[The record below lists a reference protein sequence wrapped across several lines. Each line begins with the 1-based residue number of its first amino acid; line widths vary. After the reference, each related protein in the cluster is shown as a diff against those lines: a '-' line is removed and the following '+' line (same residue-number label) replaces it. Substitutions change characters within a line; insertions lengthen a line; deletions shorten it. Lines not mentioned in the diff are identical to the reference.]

1 MKKILVPTDF
11 SANAR
16 RAMHFATRMVQS
28 NKEAHITFFHV
39 SSEPIPT
46 AFSKKDFQASLQEH
60 LNEDVKKLQDSVLE
74 MYRNMLVKEGE
85 INEVALVKYGKFSEE
100 IVTTVQE
107 LGIDLVIMG
116 TFGASG
122 LKKVFVGSNTA
133 DVMEKVPCSV
143 LAIPDEYSNA
153 PVTRIA
159 YATDFM
165 NVEDGLEKIVSFA
178 KYFNAS
184 IELFHVFTVGKG
196 QTDPTTFDRQ
206 GFLNDLKQ
214 KFGYEH
220 ITLAFVKLNDGGDD
234 LIDGIESYVA
244 QKRPSIIAMAT
255 YEKMWYETIFKPS
268 KTKQMIFQTTCP
280 LLVIKRSLPISLGS
294 SF

>member
-16 RAMHFATRMVQS
+16 RAMHFATRMVQA
-28 NKEAHITFFHV
+28 NEDAHITFFHV
-39 SSEPIPT
+39 SNEPIPT
-46 AFSKKDFQASLQEH
+46 AFSKKDYQASMEEQLNDDVRKLQE
-60 LNEDVKKLQDSVLE
+60 SVLE
-74 MYRNMLVKEGE
+74 MYRNMLVKDDE
-85 INEVALVKYGKFSEE
+85 INEEALVKYGKFNET
-100 IVTTVQE
+100 IVDTVTE

-122 LKKVFVGSNTA
+122 LKKIFVGSNTA
-133 DVMEKVPCSV
+133 DVMEKVPCAV

-159 YATDFM
+159 YATDFA
-165 NVEDGLEKIVSFA
+165 NSEDGLDQIVSFA

-184 IELFHVFTVGKG
+184 IELFHIYAVGKG
-196 QTDPTTFDRQ
+196 QTDPTTFDRE
-206 GFLNDLKQ
+206 GYLSDLKQ

-220 ITLAFVKLNDGGDD
+220 FTLAFVKLNDESDD
-234 LIDGIESYVA
+234 IIDGIESYVA

-255 YEKMWYETIFKPS
+255 YEKMWYENIFKPS

-280 LLVIKRSLPISLGS
+280 LLVIKRALQAG
-294 SF
+294 

>member
-16 RAMHFATRMVQS
+16 KAMHFATRMVQA
-28 NKEAHITFFHV
+28 NKDAHITFFHV
-39 SSEPIPT
+39 SNEPIPT
-46 AFSKKDFQASLQEH
+46 AFSKKDYQASMQEQ
-60 LNEDVKKLQDSVLE
+60 LNEDVKKLQDSVVE
-74 MYRNMLVKEGE
+74 MYRNMLVKDDE
-85 INEVALVKYGKFSEE
+85 INETALVKYGKFSEE

-107 LGIDLVIMG
+107 LDIELVIMG

-184 IELFHVFTVGKG
+184 IELFHIYAVGKG
-196 QTDPTTFDRQ
+196 QTDPTTFDRH

-220 ITLAFVKLNDGGDD
+220 ITLAFVKLNDSSDD

-255 YEKMWYETIFKPS
+255 YEKMWYENIFKSS

-280 LLVIKRSLPISLGS
+280 LLVIKRSLPKSEE
-294 SF
+294 

>member
-16 RAMHFATRMVQS
+16 RAMHFATRMVQA
-28 NKEAHITFFHV
+28 NKDAHITFFHV
-39 SSEPIPT
+39 SNEPIPT
-46 AFSKKDFQASLQEH
+46 SFSKKDYQASMEEQ
-60 LNEDVKKLQDSVLE
+60 LNDDVKKLQEFVLD
-74 MYRNMLVKEGE
+74 MYRNMLVKDDE
-85 INEVALVKYGKFSEE
+85 INEQALVKYGKFDEA
-100 IVTTVQE
+100 IVETVAE

-122 LKKVFVGSNTA
+122 LKKFFVGSNTA
-133 DVMEKVPCSV
+133 DVMEKVPCAV

-159 YATDFM
+159 YATDFSKA
-165 NVEDGLEKIVSFA
+165 EDGLEKIVSFA
-178 KYFNAS
+178 KYFHAS
-184 IELFHVFTVGKG
+184 IELFHVYSVGKG
-196 QTDPTTFDRQ
+196 QTDPSTFDRQ
-206 GFLNDLKQ
+206 SYLSNLKR
-214 KFGYEH
+214 KFDYEH
-220 ITLAFVKLNDGGDD
+220 FTLAFVRLNEEGDD

-255 YEKMWYETIFKPS
+255 YEKMWYESVFHPS

-280 LLVIKRSLPISLGS
+280 LLVIKRIQQAE
-294 SF
+294 

>member
-11 SANAR
+11 STNAR
-16 RAMHFATRMVQS
+16 KAMHFATRMVQA
-28 NKEAHITFFHV
+28 NKDAHITFFHV
-39 SSEPIPT
+39 SNEPIPT
-46 AFSKKDFQASLQEH
+46 AFSKKDYQASMQEQ
-60 LNEDVKKLQDSVLE
+60 LNDDVKKLQDSVLE
-74 MYRNMLVKEGE
+74 MYRNMLVKDDE
-85 INEVALVKYGKFSEE
+85 INEEALVKYGKFDEE
-100 IVTTVQE
+100 VISTVQE
-107 LGIDLVIMG
+107 LDIDLVIMG

-133 DVMEKVPCSV
+133 DVMEKVPCAV

-165 NVEDGLEKIVSFA
+165 NVEDGLDKIVSFA

-184 IELFHVFTVGKG
+184 IELFHVYSVGKG
-196 QTDPTTFDRQ
+196 QTDPTTFNRQ
-206 GFLNDLKQ
+206 EFLHNLKQ

-220 ITLAFVKLNDGGDD
+220 ITLAFVKLNDSSDD
-234 LIDGIESYVA
+234 LIDGIESYVE

-255 YEKMWYETIFKPS
+255 YERMWYENVFSPS

-280 LLVIKRSLPISLGS
+280 LLVIKRSLPKGEG
-294 SF
+294 

>member
-16 RAMHFATRMVQS
+16 RAMHFATRMVQA
-28 NKEAHITFFHV
+28 NKDAHTTFFHV
-39 SSEPIPT
+39 SNEPIPT
-46 AFSKKDFQASLQEH
+46 AFSKKDYQASMEEQLNDDVRKLQE
-60 LNEDVKKLQDSVLE
+60 SVLE
-74 MYRNMLVKEGE
+74 MYRNMLVKDDE
-85 INEVALVKYGKFSEE
+85 INEEALVKYGKFNET
-100 IVTTVQE
+100 IVDTVTE

-122 LKKVFVGSNTA
+122 LKKIFVGSNTA
-133 DVMEKVPCSV
+133 DVMEKVPCAV

-159 YATDFM
+159 YATDFA
-165 NVEDGLEKIVSFA
+165 NSEDGLDQIVSFA

-184 IELFHVFTVGKG
+184 IELFHIYAVGKG

-206 GFLNDLKQ
+206 GYLSDLKQ
-214 KFGYEH
+214 KFDYEH
-220 ITLAFVKLNDGGDD
+220 FTLAFVKLNDESDD
-234 LIDGIESYVA
+234 IIDGIESYVA

-255 YEKMWYETIFKPS
+255 YEKMWYENIFKPS

-280 LLVIKRSLPISLGS
+280 LLVIKRALQAG
-294 SF
+294 